1 VTAREARAA
10 ALKAAR
16 ERDSQNKR
24 RRVLEV
30 LDSLQRT
37 GMKITFARVA
47 KEAGVSSWL
56 TYSPGLREPIEAA
69 RRRQEELGIEATAGA
84 VPPQSRVSNASLK
97 TDLALAQQQ
106 IKELREERNRL
117 RERLR
122 LQLGTELN
130 HTDTSE
136 LTARVEEL
144 NRANAALT
152 KSLQRVQ
159 TDNKALRAT
168 IENLEDD
175 LTAARQ
181 SLRKMMR
188 AT

>member
-1 VTAREARAA
+1 MTGHESRAA

-16 ERDSQNKR
+16 ERDSQDKR

-30 LDSLQRT
+30 LDSLQRAGT
-37 GMKITFARVA
+37 KITFARVA
-47 KEAGVSSWL
+47 KEAGVSNWL
-56 TYSPGLREPIEAA
+56 AYSPGMREPIEAA
-69 RRRQEELGIEATAGA
+69 RRRQEEYGIEATADA

-106 IKELREERNRL
+106 VKDLREERNRL

-122 LQLGTELN
+122 LQLGAELN
-130 HTDTSE
+130 HTEAGD

-144 NRANAALT
+144 NRANAALAND
-152 KSLQRVQ
+152 LQQ
-159 TDNKALRAT
+159 AQADNKALRAT
-168 IENLEDD
+168 IEDLEDD
-175 LTAARQ
+175 LTAARR

>member
-1 VTAREARAA
+1 MTAREARAA

-24 RRVLEV
+24 RRALEV

-37 GMKITFARVA
+37 GTKITFARVA
-47 KEAGVSSWL
+47 KEAGVSNWL
-56 TYSPGLREPIEAA
+56 AYSPGLREPIEAA
-69 RRRQEELGIEATAGA
+69 RRRQEELGIEATADV

-122 LQLGTELN
+122 LQLGTELSY
-130 HTDTSE
+130 TDTSE
-136 LTARVEEL
+136 LAGRVDEMS
-144 NRANAALT
+144 RANVALT
-152 KSLQRVQ
+152 KELQQ
-159 TDNKALRAT
+159 AQADNKALRAT
-168 IENLEDD
+168 IQDLEDD
-175 LTAARQ
+175 LTATRQ

-188 AT
+188 ST

>member
-1 VTAREARAA
+1 MTGHETRAA

-16 ERDSQNKR
+16 ERDSQDKR

-30 LDSLQRT
+30 LDSLQRAGT
-37 GMKITFARVA
+37 KITFARVA
-47 KEAGVSSWL
+47 KEAGVSNWL
-56 TYSPGLREPIEAA
+56 AYSPGLREHIDAA
-69 RRRQEELGIEATAGA
+69 RRRQEELGIEATADA
-84 VPPQSRVSNASLK
+84 VPPQTRVSSASLK

-106 IKELREERNRL
+106 VKELREERNRL

-122 LQLGTELN
+122 IQLGTELN
-130 HTDTSE
+130 HTDANE
-136 LTARVEEL
+136 LGARVEEL

-152 KSLQRVQ
+152 KDLQQ
-159 TDNKALRAT
+159 AQADNKALRVT
-168 IENLEDD
+168 IEDLEDD

>member
-1 VTAREARAA
+1 MTAREARAA

-16 ERDSQNKR
+16 QRDSKDKR

-30 LDSLQRT
+30 LESLQRAGT
-37 GMKITFARVA
+37 KITFARVA
-47 KEAGVSSWL
+47 KEAGVSNWL
-56 TYSPGLREPIEAA
+56 AYSPGLREPIETA
-69 RRRQEELGIEATAGA
+69 RQRQEELGIEATADA
-84 VPPQSRVSNASLK
+84 VPPPSRVSSASLK

-117 RERLR
+117 LERLR

-130 HTDTSE
+130 HTDSSE
-136 LTARVEEL
+136 LTARVDEL
-144 NRANAALT
+144 NRENATLT
-152 KSLQRVQ
+152 KEIQQ
-159 TDNKALRAT
+159 AQADNQALRVT

-188 AT
+188 GT

>member
-1 VTAREARAA
+1 MTGHDIRAA

-16 ERDSQNKR
+16 ERDSQDKR

-30 LDSLQRT
+30 LESLQRS
-37 GMKITFARVA
+37 GNRITFARVA
-47 KEAGVSSWL
+47 KEAGVSNWL

-69 RRRQEELGIEATAGA
+69 RRQQEEHGIEATADA

-106 IKELREERNRL
+106 VKELREERNRL

-130 HTDTSE
+130 HTDASE
-136 LTARVEEL
+136 LTAHVEGL
-144 NRANAALT
+144 HRANAAL
-152 KSLQRVQ
+152 SNDLQQ
-159 TDNKALRAT
+159 AQSDNEALRAT
-168 IENLEDD
+168 IEDLEDD
-175 LTAARQ
+175 LTATRQ

-188 AT
+188 AK

>member
-1 VTAREARAA
+1 MTAHEARAA

-16 ERDSQNKR
+16 ERDSQDKR
-24 RRVLEV
+24 RRVLEA

-37 GMKITFARVA
+37 GAKITFARVA
-47 KEAGVSSWL
+47 KQAGVSTWL
-56 TYSPGLREPIEAA
+56 VYSPGVREH
-69 RRRQEELGIEATAGA
+69 IEATRQRQEDLSIESTADA
-84 VPPQSRVSNASLK
+84 VPPQSRVSNASLQ

-106 IKELREERNRL
+106 AKELREERNRL

-122 LQLGTELN
+122 LQLGTELS
-130 HTDTSE
+130 HAKASE
-136 LTARVEEL
+136 LTARIDEL
-144 NRANAALT
+144 NRTNAALT
-152 KSLQRVQ
+152 NDLQQARA
-159 TDNKALRAT
+159 DNKALRAT

-175 LTAARQ
+175 LTATRL

>member
-1 VTAREARAA
+1 MNSHDIRTA

-16 ERDSQNKR
+16 ERDSQAKR

-30 LDSLQRT
+30 LDSLQSSGTR
-37 GMKITFARVA
+37 ITFARVA
-47 KEAGVSSWL
+47 KEAGVSNWL
-56 TYSPGLREPIEAA
+56 TYSPGLREHIEAA
-69 RRRQEELGIEATAGA
+69 RRHQEQHGIEARIDA

-122 LQLGTELN
+122 LQLGAELDC
-130 HTDTSE
+130 TDSSALMARLDE
-136 LTARVEEL
+136 LSRENALLTRDIQQAQAD
-144 NRANAALT
+144 NRALH
-152 KSLQRVQ
+152 
-159 TDNKALRAT
+159 AT
-168 IENLEDD
+168 VEGLEDD

-188 AT
+188 ST

>member
-1 VTAREARAA
+1 MTAHEARAA

-16 ERDSQNKR
+16 ERDSQDKR

-37 GMKITFARVA
+37 GTKITFAKIA
-47 KEAGVSSWL
+47 KEAGVSTWL
-56 TYSPGLREPIEAA
+56 TYSPGVREHIEAA
-69 RRRQEELGIEATAGA
+69 RQRQKDLGIEATADA
-84 VPPQSRVSNASLK
+84 VPAPSRVSNASLK
-97 TDLALAQQQ
+97 TDLVLAQRQ
-106 IKELREERNRL
+106 IKEIREDRNRL

-130 HTDTSE
+130 HSDVSE
-136 LTARVEEL
+136 LAGRVDEL

-152 KSLQRVQ
+152 KDLQQ
-159 TDNKALRAT
+159 AQADNKALRAT
-168 IENLEDD
+168 IECLEDD
-175 LTAARQ
+175 LSAARK

>member
-1 VTAREARAA
+1 MSNHEARAA

-16 ERDSQNKR
+16 ERDSQDKR

-30 LDSLQRT
+30 LDSLQRA
-37 GMKITFARVA
+37 GAKITFARVA

-56 TYSPGLREPIEAA
+56 AYSPGLREHIDAA
-69 RRRQEELGIEATAGA
+69 RRRQEELGIEATADA
-84 VPPQSRVSNASLK
+84 VPPQTRVSNASLK
-97 TDLALAQQQ
+97 TDLSLAQQQ
-106 IKELREERNRL
+106 VKELREERNRL

-122 LQLGTELN
+122 IQLGTELN
-130 HTDTSE
+130 HTDSSE

-144 NRANAALT
+144 NCANAALT
-152 KSLQRVQ
+152 KDLQQ
-159 TDNKALRAT
+159 AQADNRALHDT
-168 IENLEDD
+168 IEGLEDD

>member
-1 VTAREARAA
+1 MTAREARAA

-37 GMKITFARVA
+37 GTKITFARVA
-47 KEAGVSSWL
+47 KEAGVSNWL
-56 TYSPGLREPIEAA
+56 AYSPGLREPIEAA
-69 RRRQEELGIEATAGA
+69 RRRQEELGIEATADA

-122 LQLGTELN
+122 LRLGTELN
-130 HTDTSE
+130 HTNASALRDGMD
-136 LTARVEEL
+136 EL

-152 KSLQRVQ
+152 KDLQQ
-159 TDNKALRAT
+159 AQADNKALRAT
-168 IENLEDD
+168 IEGLEDD
-175 LTAARQ
+175 LSAARQ

>member
-1 VTAREARAA
+1 MTAREARAA

-37 GMKITFARVA
+37 GTKITFARVA
-47 KEAGVSSWL
+47 KEAGVSNWL
-56 TYSPGLREPIEAA
+56 AYSPGLREPIEAA
-69 RRRQEELGIEATAGA
+69 RRRQEELGIEATADA
-84 VPPQSRVSNASLK
+84 VPPQNRVSNASLK

-144 NRANAALT
+144 NRANAALA
-152 KSLQRVQ
+152 KSLQQVQ
-159 TDNKALRAT
+159 ADNKALRAM